1 MLGRARTQHHYI
13 KIGSAIGGTLLSC
26 GLNLIVIHGTSMT
39 TQPANDSAPDDI
51 AQRGQLTA
59 LARGLRDLHKHLI
72 QVETQYFGTVGSPLE
87 LLQLVTNHPHF
98 AWLQKL
104 SALMAQMDERI
115 DDEEPLAPGEAST
128 FRRAFESLIGP
139 SEQGDLEFRAKYNAL
154 LHDAPEIVMAH
165 GAVRKLL
172 GAIQTPP
179 GV

>member
-1 MLGRARTQHHYI
+1 
-13 KIGSAIGGTLLSC
+13 
-26 GLNLIVIHGTSMT
+26 MT
-39 TQPANDSAPDDI
+39 TQPAPHASAD
-51 AQRGQLTA
+51 ATERSQLTA

-72 QVETQYFGTVGSPLE
+72 HVETQYFGPVGSPLE

-104 SALMAQMDERI
+104 SALMAQMDERL
-115 DDEEPLAPGEAST
+115 DDQDQTLAPGEAAT

-139 SEQGDLEFRAKYNAL
+139 SEQGDLEFRARYNAL

-172 GAIQTPP
+172 GAIATAP
-179 GV
+179 GA